1 MHTLYAID
9 FMTYCLFNNLQF
21 DIDNHFE
28 GESTSVILGFL
39 DRRIIKLILS
49 IYKILSTD
57 KRRIT
62 CKRIDE
68 MQG

>member
-1 MHTLYAID
+1 MHTVYAID

-39 DRRIIKLILS
+39 DRRIKLILS
-49 IYKILSTD
+49 IYKILSTIKD
-57 KRRIT
+57 
-62 CKRIDE
+62 
-68 MQG
+68 GLHANA